1 MILHLIHLTWY
12 FHIDYHRII
21 KIHSS
26 VNKFLSSLMRKHDV
40 YNLERESKQQ
50 GKTSAIFIFYYSQ
63 QKLKMFE
70 KWKSFFGKFSDTSC
84 LFHETLI
91 SFWKFYITEFYLFSM
106 YFLLVVQIVT
116 CSAQIISLFCCKMF
130 ILCGFYPVK
139 LNFSLKKLTNS
150 IS

>member
-12 FHIDYHRII
+12 FHIDYYRMI

-106 YFLLVVQIVT
+106 FFSACCINCYMLRSNNQLILLQNFHFVW
-116 CSAQIISLFCCKMF
+116 
-130 ILCGFYPVK
+130 IL
-139 LNFSLKKLTNS
+139 SSRT
-150 IS
+150 